1 MTKHY
6 NRTSEKEKRRLF
18 RKDETPFENLV
29 WYYLRNRELKN
40 CKFRRQYSVDQ
51 FVIDF
56 YSPGLKLAI
65 EIDGNIHD
73 LPGNKE
79 YDISR
84 QKYLE
89 EYGIKFIRVRNEEL
103 IANPD
108 KAFKKIEKAIDELT
122 TKN

>member
-6 NRTSEKEKRRLF
+6 NRTSEKEKRSLL
-18 RKDETPFENLV
+18 RKDQTSSEKLV
-29 WYYLRNRELKN
+29 WYYLRDRELKN
-40 CKFRRQYSVDQ
+40 YKFRRQYSVDQ

-65 EIDGNIHD
+65 KIDGNIHD

-89 EYGIKFIRVRNEEL
+89 QYGIRFIRIRNEEL
-103 IANPD
+103 IGNPN
-108 KAFKKIEKAIDELT
+108 KAFEKIEKTIEELT
-122 TKN
+122 TKI

>member
-6 NRTSEKEKRRLF
+6 NRTSEKEKRRIL
-18 RKDETPFENLV
+18 RKEQTSSEKLV

-56 YSPGLKLAI
+56 YSPELKLAI
-65 EIDGNIHD
+65 EIDGDIHD
-73 LPGNKE
+73 LPDNKE
-79 YDISR
+79 YDKSR

-89 EYGIKFIRVRNEEL
+89 GYRICFIRIKNEEL
-103 IANPD
+103 NVNPD
-108 KAFKKIEKAIDELT
+108 KAFDKIEKVIEELT
-122 TKN
+122 NKN